1 MALPDIFL
9 RWFLKVESPS
19 NKAAKFAHTN
29 IVKPFLKG
37 LKQGKKDRKKYNKI
51 RKKFETKWLK
61 QNQHWS
67 DTRQK
72 AKALEKAFLK
82 EYPQYKFYA
91 QMERLG
97 RKCKI

>member
-9 RWFLKVESPS
+9 HWLLGIKSPS
-19 NKAAKFAHTN
+19 EEVKKIAKKN
-29 IVKPFLKG
+29 IIKPFKKG
-37 LKQGKKDRKKYNKI
+37 FKQAQKDQKKYKAV
-51 RKKFETKWLK
+51 RKKFERKWRK
-61 QNQHWS
+61 KNQSWA
-67 DTRQK
+67 DNRQK

-82 EYPQYKFYA
+82 EYPQYKFNV